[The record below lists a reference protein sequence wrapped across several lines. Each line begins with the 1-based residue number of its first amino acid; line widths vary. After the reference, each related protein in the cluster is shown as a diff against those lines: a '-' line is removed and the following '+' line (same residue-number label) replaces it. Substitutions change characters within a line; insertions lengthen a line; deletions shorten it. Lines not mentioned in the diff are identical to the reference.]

1 MTPNP
6 ERVYETFQFLELERP
21 QPGILIATL
30 NRPEKLNALRRSDH
44 DEVTALLRTVAEDD
58 DTNVLVVRGA
68 GRSFC
73 IGGDL
78 GLVGSTVRGGY
89 GAKLDIQ
96 RMGRDLVQAQVN
108 LDKPVIVA
116 VQGQCS
122 GAGAALALLS
132 DIIIAER
139 SAQFADGHVRF
150 GMAAGDGGVLTF
162 PMSMGIVKA
171 KKHLLS
177 GDWFGAEEAERCG
190 LITEVTDDGD
200 SFERAMEWAR
210 RLNDLNPASLQ
221 LTKRAINN
229 WLMQGLTTAFNVS
242 LAYETLS
249 FHDPD
254 TEAALSP
261 YLSDATTDERNRR

>member
-1 MTPNP
+1 
-6 ERVYETFQFLELERP
+6 VSLEGPDTYDEFEYLQIE
-21 QPGILIATL
+21 QANPGILIATL

-44 DEVTALLRTVAEDD
+44 DEVTRLLRAVAEDD
-58 DTNVLVVRGA
+58 DTNVLVIRGA

-73 IGGDL
+73 VGGDL
-78 GLVGSTVRGGY
+78 GLVEATVRGDY
-89 GAKLDIQ
+89 RAKLNIQ
-96 RMGRDLVQAQVN
+96 RMARDLVQAQVN
-108 LDKPVIVA
+108 LEKPVVAA

-162 PMSMGIVKA
+162 PLAMGIVKA
-171 KKHLLS
+171 KQYLLS
-177 GDWFGAEEAERCG
+177 GDWFSADEAEHCG
-190 LITEVTDDGD
+190 LVTEVVDDGAAFD
-200 SFERAMEWAR
+200 RAMEWAG
-210 RLNDLNPASLQ
+210 RLGELNPAAVQ
-221 LTKRAINN
+221 LTKRALNS
-229 WLMQGLTTAFNVS
+229 WLSHGMTTAFNVS

-249 FHDPD
+249 FHDPA

-261 YLSDATTDERNRR
+261 YFPPTTEGSSST